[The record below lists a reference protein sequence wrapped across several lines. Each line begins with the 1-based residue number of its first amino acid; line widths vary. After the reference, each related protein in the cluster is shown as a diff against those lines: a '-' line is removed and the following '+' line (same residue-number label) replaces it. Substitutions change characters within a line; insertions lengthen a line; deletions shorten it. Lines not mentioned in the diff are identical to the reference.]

1 VTAITLTHKIRLDPT
16 YKQEK
21 YFRQACGVARFTWNW
36 GLSEWKRQFAC
47 GGKPSGLKLKKQFNA
62 IKPVEFPWTYD
73 VTKYASQQPFIFLQS
88 AFRRFF
94 SKQACY
100 PKFKKK
106 GVHDSFYIGNDHF
119 RLAGKKIRIPRLGW
133 VRMREAL
140 RFTGRVVSATV
151 SRIADMWF
159 VSLNVELSQPPLP
172 CESQAGVGVDL
183 GIRKL
188 ATLFDGKGVTEV
200 EGPKPLGNLIKKL
213 RRLQR
218 QLSRRENG
226 SRNRWKARIKVARLH
241 YRIACIRQ
249 DGLHKLTTF
258 LTANYR
264 TIAIE
269 DLNVKGM
276 MGNRRLARSIADMG
290 FHEFR
295 RQLEYKAKMRG
306 NHIEPASRWFPSSRR
321 CSWCCMVND
330 SLTLGDRVFAC
341 SHCGRTM
348 DRDLNAAINLLS
360 LSTVSS
366 TGFEACGEEGSGSG
380 ATLSET
386 GLCEA
391 GTEPCIDLCT
401 F

>member
-1 VTAITLTHKIRLDPT
+1 MWREAQR
-16 YKQEK
+16 
-21 YFRQACGVARFTWNW
+21 
-36 GLSEWKRQFAC
+36 
-47 GGKPSGLKLKKQFNA
+47 
-62 IKPVEFPWTYD
+62 
-73 VTKYASQQPFIFLQS
+73 PFIFLQS

-94 SKQACY
+94 SKQAGY

-119 RLAGKKIRIPRLGW
+119 RLEGRKIRIPRLGW

-151 SRIADMWF
+151 SRIADKWF
-159 VSLNVELSQPPLP
+159 VSLNVELGQPPDP

-188 ATLFDGKGVTEV
+188 ATMFNGTGVTEV
-200 EGPKPLGNLIKKL
+200 EGPRPLGKLLKKL

-218 QLSRRENG
+218 QLSRKEKG

-241 YRIACIRQ
+241 YRMACIRQ
-249 DGLHKLTTF
+249 DALHKLTSF
-258 LTANYR
+258 LTASYKF
-264 TIAIE
+264 IVIE
-269 DLNVKGM
+269 DLDVKGM
-276 MGNRRLARSIADMG
+276 MGNRHLARAVADMG

-295 RQLEYKAKMRG
+295 RQLKYKAKMHG
-306 NHIEPASRWFPSSRR
+306 NHVERAYRWFPSSKR
-321 CSWCCMVND
+321 CSWCCVVND
-330 SLTLGDRVFAC
+330 DLTLSDRDFVC

-348 DRDLNAAINLLS
+348 DRDLNAAINLF
-360 LSTVSS
+360 STVSS
-366 TGFEACGEEGSGSG
+366 TGFEVCGEDGSGSG

-386 GLCEA
+386 GLSEA
-391 GTEPCIDLCT
+391 ETKPCTDLCT